1 MLRAM
6 AGKARGDRVR
16 WVRHPLYGDI
26 PYDHPR
32 GYDTGFPPEL
42 PPGAVRGDPAEQVD
56 ACHHC
61 APPKYF
67 YVDQELTCRECGE
80 DFVWPASTQR
90 HWYEV
95 LHLTA
100 SANPPTRCPVCRRAR
115 QVARRLNR
123 RLARATDKVR
133 ERPDDAGALV
143 EFARAM
149 AEYHLT
155 LGTGDLQRGIAA
167 ARKAARLDPRRH
179 TAHLWEAVCHDAAGH
194 TVRAAECYRR
204 FTRAART
211 TRGLRKLVGRADR
224 RLTELREAGVTAPE

>member
-1 MLRAM
+1 MSDVD
-6 AGKARGDRVR
+6 GDVRVVDVKHALSGAIAPGSKVR
-16 WVRHPLYGDI
+16 INGWVRTRRDSKAGLSFVSLSDGSC
-26 PYDHPR
+26 
-32 GYDTGFPPEL
+32 F
-42 PPGAVRGDPAEQVD
+42 DPIQVV
-56 ACHHC
+56 
-61 APPKYF
+61 APAALANY
-67 YVDQELTCRECGE
+67 E
-80 DFVWPASTQR
+80 S
-90 HWYEV
+90 EV

-133 ERPDDAGALV
+133 ERPDDADALV